1 MVGGGGVMMFVW
13 LVRKVILKFLEF
25 QIETSY
31 LFKTLKVLMHMI
43 LSNAGKI
50 PKVTKKT
57 KE

>member
-1 MVGGGGVMMFVW
+1 M
-13 LVRKVILKFLEF
+13 EF

-50 PKVTKKT
+50 PKVTKKKLKNESINWT
-57 KE
+57 SIYRLEF

>member
-1 MVGGGGVMMFVW
+1 M
-13 LVRKVILKFLEF
+13 EF

-50 PKVTKKT
+50 PKVTKKLKNESINWT
-57 KE
+57 SIYRLEF